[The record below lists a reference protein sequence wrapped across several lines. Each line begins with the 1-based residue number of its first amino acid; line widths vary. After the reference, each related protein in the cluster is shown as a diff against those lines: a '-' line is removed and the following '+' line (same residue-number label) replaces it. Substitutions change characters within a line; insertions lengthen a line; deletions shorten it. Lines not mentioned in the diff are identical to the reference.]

1 MVTSDIFGFVKYKDM
16 TSVFKKKL
24 MYYVKFLK

>member
-16 TSVFKKKL
+16 TSVLKKKL
-24 MYYVKFLK
+24 MYCVKFLK